1 MTKRTKQKIDAM
13 HKKQLKRLRGTVCK
27 GVCAIHGEPCTVVT
41 KYKDKKIQ
49 RTVEALRAIQGAP
62 LHTIDSE
69 NHYCALCAMAMRD
82 NRPMDAYAKAEDGTV
97 YLKNAGTSR
106 FRDEQGIA
114 GLDESLVDEE
124 E

>member
-69 NHYCALCAMAMRD
+69 NHYCELCAMAMRD

-106 FRDEQGIA
+106 FQDEDGIA
-114 GLDESLVDEE
+114 GLDNSLVSEE